1 MKRRAVE
8 IANHFIFPSK
18 PYKFELVGSVARGDD
33 YPHDIDYLITV
44 SKIQDDY
51 LSKIRIE
58 EPYEITDYDACGVY
72 NCYFKIKLPQ
82 KRKILINL
90 FLTNKKDY
98 VYAKIGRRLDKGHL
112 IHYKKLANQ
121 KGLRLTNNGLFNLHT
136 GKRSNLKFT
145 CNTLLKYL
153 DSPIYNVSN

>member
-18 PYKFELVGSVARGDD
+18 PYKIDLVGSVDD
-33 YPHDIDYLITV
+33 PNDIDYLITV

-51 LSKIRIE
+51 LSKIRIDK
-58 EPYEITDYDACGVY
+58 PYEITDYDACGVLH
-72 NCYFKIKLPQ
+72 CYFKVKLPQ

-98 VYAKIGRRLDKGHL
+98 VRLLDKGHL
-112 IHYKKLANQ
+112 
-121 KGLRLTNNGLFNLHT
+121 
-136 GKRSNLKFT
+136 
-145 CNTLLKYL
+145 
-153 DSPIYNVSN
+153 